1 MYNNEQELY
10 HFGVKGM
17 RWGHRKVRGHAGP
30 GKYAT
35 RKRQLE
41 GDKRDL
47 QTLNNGGHLSVG
59 LTKKRQAAYDK
70 RDKAVLEKRIA
81 KNEAKISKNEQKNN
95 KGLSTK
101 QKKVLKVGA
110 AAAGTMLAVYGTYK
124 FSKWVDNQNV
134 KLATH
139 TGQEFASKFTEQI
152 RPKSPQFPGPAGMNR
167 YSIGQSSAFDAG
179 NGLSKLVTEKVYS
192 PKRTVRIKNAFEA
205 SKVNKGKKSASD
217 IFDYNK
223 TVSEIL
229 KDEQV
234 LGKGQSEFSK
244 SVRTSLDM
252 GGSIPDEIL
261 KYTKKSRR

>member
-1 MYNNEQELY
+1 MDNNELY

-30 GKYAT
+30 GKYVT
-35 RKRQLE
+35 RKRQLA

-47 QTLNNGGHLSVG
+47 DYLNKGEHLSVG

-81 KNEAKISKNEQKNN
+81 KNEQKNN

>member
-81 KNEAKISKNEQKNN
+81 KNEAKIAKNEQKNN

-110 AAAGTMLAVYGTYK
+110 AVAGTALAAYGGYK
-124 FSKWVDNQNV
+124 ASEYLKSE
-134 KLATH
+134 A
-139 TGQEFASKFTEQI
+139 GQKAARK
-152 RPKSPQFPGPAGMNR
+152 GMDQ
-167 YSIGQSSAFDAG
+167 Y
-179 NGLSKLVTEKVYS
+179 
-192 PKRTVRIKNAFEA
+192 
-205 SKVNKGKKSASD
+205 
-217 IFDYNK
+217 
-223 TVSEIL
+223 
-229 KDEQV
+229 
-234 LGKGQSEFSK
+234 
-244 SVRTSLDM
+244 
-252 GGSIPDEIL
+252 L
-261 KYTKKSRR
+261 KYLDSDRQRANTIINQTIDTKDRVSSSTTEAIKYLYKNRKR

>member
-1 MYNNEQELY
+1 MDNNELY

-35 RKRQLE
+35 RKRQLA

-47 QTLNNGGHLSVG
+47 DYLNKGEHLSVG

-81 KNEAKISKNEQKNN
+81 KNEQKNN

>member
-1 MYNNEQELY
+1 MDNNELY

-35 RKRQLE
+35 RKRQLA

-47 QTLNNGGHLSVG
+47 DYLNKGEHLSVG

-81 KNEAKISKNEQKNN
+81 KNEQKNN

-101 QKKVLKVGA
+101 QKKVLKIGA
-110 AAAGTMLAVYGTYK
+110 AAAGTMLTVYGAYK

-261 KYTKKSRR
+261 KYTKKLSI

>member
-1 MYNNEQELY
+1 MDNNELY

-35 RKRQLE
+35 RKRQLA

-47 QTLNNGGHLSVG
+47 DYLNKGGHLSVG

-81 KNEAKISKNEQKNN
+81 KNEQKNN

-101 QKKVLKVGA
+101 QKKVLKIGA

-134 KLATH
+134 KLAAH

>member
-1 MYNNEQELY
+1 MDNNELY

-17 RWGHRKVRGHAGP
+17 RWEHRKVRGHAGP

-35 RKRQLE
+35 RKRQLA

-47 QTLNNGGHLSVG
+47 DYLNKGEHLSVG

-81 KNEAKISKNEQKNN
+81 KNEQKNN

-101 QKKVLKVGA
+101 QKKVVKVGA
-110 AAAGTMLAVYGTYK
+110 AAAGTMLAVYGAYK

>member
-1 MYNNEQELY
+1 MDNNELD

-35 RKRQLE
+35 RKRQLA

-47 QTLNNGGHLSVG
+47 DYLNKGGHLSVG

-81 KNEAKISKNEQKNN
+81 KNEQKNN

-101 QKKVLKVGA
+101 QKKVLKIGA

-134 KLATH
+134 KLAAH

>member
-1 MYNNEQELY
+1 MDSNELY

-35 RKRQLE
+35 RKRQLA

-47 QTLNNGGHLSVG
+47 DYLNKGEHLSVG

-81 KNEAKISKNEQKNN
+81 KNEQKNN

-110 AAAGTMLAVYGTYK
+110 AAAGTMLAVYGAYK

>member
-1 MYNNEQELY
+1 MDNNELY

-35 RKRQLE
+35 RKRQLA

-47 QTLNNGGHLSVG
+47 DYLNKGEHLSVG

-81 KNEAKISKNEQKNN
+81 KNEQKNN

-101 QKKVLKVGA
+101 QKKVVKVGA
-110 AAAGTMLAVYGTYK
+110 AAAGTMLAVYGAYK